1 MADRLAPMPF
11 AAALAG
17 MATLGWATGLVA
29 QEAVDATEDSANA
42 AFVVQA
48 GDNTQPREDDGN
60 TPSKVYFPEPIT
72 AENVAA
78 ARARA
83 ARQEQLATQA
93 VERSTDAGAS
103 LEQLSSDGDANGGV
117 AQLSDGNPMPD
128 LNQLSDVERQVL
140 LEAIEGT
147 DICDNPPDMK
157 VIRDLCQTRIE
168 TRSSDFAARE
178 VNTLS
183 AEERLLG
190 EGLDSSSRPNV
201 EAVIDRLARNVG
213 QASNFDNQ
221 AIASVAL
228 SGRPA
233 DIAQP
238 GQDNGEAGSELSA
251 ETQTLINAIIQ
262 QLGGNG
268 GGQP

>member
-1 MADRLAPMPF
+1 MSDRLAPMPF

-17 MATLGWATGLVA
+17 MATLGLATGLAA
-29 QEAVDATEDSANA
+29 QEAVDRTGASADD

-48 GDNTQPREDDGN
+48 GENTQPRKDHEDA
-60 TPSKVYFPEPIT
+60 PSKVYFPEPIT

-78 ARARA
+78 ARTRA

-103 LEQLSSDGDANGGV
+103 LKQLSSNGDANGGV
-117 AQLSDGNPMPD
+117 AQLSDGNSLPD
-128 LNQLSDVERQVL
+128 LNQLSEVERQVL

-147 DICDNPPDMK
+147 DICDNPPDVEM
-157 VIRDLCQTRIE
+157 IRQLCTTRIE
-168 TRSSDFAARE
+168 TRSTEFAARE

-190 EGLDSSSRPNV
+190 EGLDSSVTPNI
-201 EAVIDRLARNVG
+201 EAVIERLARNVG
-213 QASNFDNQ
+213 QASNFENQ

-228 SGRPA
+228 AGRPTDA
-233 DIAQP
+233 AQP

-251 ETQTLINAIIQ
+251 ETQTLVNAIIQ
-262 QLGGNG
+262 QLGGG
-268 GGQP
+268 APQ